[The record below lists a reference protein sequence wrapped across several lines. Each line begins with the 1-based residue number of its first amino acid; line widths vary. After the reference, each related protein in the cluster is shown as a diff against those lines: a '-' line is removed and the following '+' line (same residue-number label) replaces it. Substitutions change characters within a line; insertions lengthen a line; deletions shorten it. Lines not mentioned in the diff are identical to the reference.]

1 MIEIKYRWQEKE
13 EETFETEDDTMKKE
27 NKDDSTESSMLWIK
41 VLCDRQARD
50 HDEILKEDLNFFQN
64 QFMDGLFLSDTH

>member
-1 MIEIKYRWQEKE
+1 MDMIEIKYRWQEKE

-27 NKDDSTESSMLWIK
+27 NQGDPTESSMLWIK

-50 HDEILKEDLNFFQN
+50 HDEILK
-64 QFMDGLFLSDTH
+64 

>member
-1 MIEIKYRWQEKE
+1 MDMIEIKYRWQEKE

-27 NKDDSTESSMLWIK
+27 NKDDPTESSMLWIK

-50 HDEILKEDLNFFQN
+50 HDEILK
-64 QFMDGLFLSDTH
+64 